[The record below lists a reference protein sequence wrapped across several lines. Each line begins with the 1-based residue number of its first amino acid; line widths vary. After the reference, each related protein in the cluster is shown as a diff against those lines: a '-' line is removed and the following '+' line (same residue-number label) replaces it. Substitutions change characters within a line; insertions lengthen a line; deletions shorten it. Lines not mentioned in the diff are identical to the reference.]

1 MYPSP
6 SRQKWKSF
14 YPRYSRINYTLS
26 HLLGYHNQDITGK
39 ADFPFNYSTTVSTFS
54 IFTYACAVGTPLR
67 WIFKRDNN
75 NNNNT
80 ERERDTETDR
90 QTDRQRQR
98 ETETERV
105 KIERNRYSHSF
116 SNTCDKSAVSL
127 FEIGVQCS

>member
-14 YPRYSRINYTLS
+14 YPRYSRLNYTLC

-54 IFTYACAVGTPLR
+54 IFTYACAVGTSLR
-67 WIFKRDNN
+67 GYSRWTTITTKQ
-75 NNNNT
+75 
-80 ERERDTETDR
+80 RER

-98 ETETERV
+98 DAPANTSIVFDSLTLGELGMFTDRGKSIIPLWPIYNTDTV
-105 KIERNRYSHSF
+105 INRH
-116 SNTCDKSAVSL
+116 
-127 FEIGVQCS
+127 